1 MPMNATA
8 APNSRPEPVRP
19 GGRRLTAPVNDRI
32 QPAGP
37 GRQNCPAPAAPVV
50 ISNRQRLR
58 RVDLRQFRARA
69 GAVLVELGV
78 TAELGIH
85 LVSAREMARLNWY
98 YLRHEGS
105 TDVITFD
112 HGGRT
117 GHLHGELFI
126 SVADAVKQAGE
137 FGTTWP
143 EELARYVIHGLLHL
157 HGYDD
162 LEPAKR
168 RVMKRAEHRLLA
180 TWNRQK

>member
-1 MPMNATA
+1 MAGEGK
-8 APNSRPEPVRP
+8 SRGAGGL
-19 GGRRLTAPVNDRI
+19 GGRGATSQI
-32 QPAGP
+32 
-37 GRQNCPAPAAPVV
+37 V
-50 ISNRQRLR
+50 IANRQRTR
-58 RVDLRQFRARA
+58 RVSTRELRALTE
-69 GAVLVELGV
+69 AVLADLEV

-85 LVSAREMARLNWY
+85 LVSPKEMARVNWD

-112 HGGRT
+112 HGSTPER
-117 GHLHGELFI
+117 LHGELFI

-137 FGTTWP
+137 FGTAWP

-168 RVMKRAEHRLLA
+168 RVMKREENRLVRRLGTMLGA
-180 TWNRQK
+180 